1 VLRKLSLVF
10 LLSLSLLP
18 FFLGTAQSLESTH
31 NVSSSLLTL
40 YGKATH
46 LLGALSSKPP
56 EEDEAEARV
65 RQENTVKAI
74 LALSGALAREEQKLD
89 HLLGVRAAIK
99 HQTWTWFLDPHIR
112 SQVDEVSLQI
122 NNQRRA
128 VEALFDDISLH
139 WRQLKPLYGVRSR
152 VFLAELAVFLLSPII
167 TLIELSATAFSFG
180 LLFFLLLLGPV
191 AWFFGMFALSLG
203 IALLPVLG
211 GALLVLWT
219 LELPWMVIQYNPSL
233 LEFFAVYAP
242 FLLANYWLATRVK
255 KTVSPRYG
263 ETLSVQSGAALNN
276 TLERRRTKAD

>member
-1 VLRKLSLVF
+1 
-10 LLSLSLLP
+10 
-18 FFLGTAQSLESTH
+18 
-31 NVSSSLLTL
+31 
-40 YGKATH
+40 
-46 LLGALSSKPP
+46 
-56 EEDEAEARV
+56 
-65 RQENTVKAI
+65 
-74 LALSGALAREEQKLD
+74 
-89 HLLGVRAAIK
+89 
-99 HQTWTWFLDPHIR
+99 
-112 SQVDEVSLQI
+112 LQI

-219 LELPWMVIQYNPSL
+219 LELPWMVIQVSFVARPSSLSLIFAAHSPLGCPKQYNPSL